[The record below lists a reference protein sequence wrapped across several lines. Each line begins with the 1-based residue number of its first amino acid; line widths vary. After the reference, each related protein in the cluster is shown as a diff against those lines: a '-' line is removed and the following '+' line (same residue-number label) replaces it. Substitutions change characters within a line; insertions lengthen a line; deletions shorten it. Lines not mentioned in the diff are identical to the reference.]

1 MFENCK
7 WSNMNAQFYKNFP
20 NIQAVP
26 PFAMAIDQFDVGNQN
41 NVCTFLQM
49 VPDGNSGIKS
59 KFI

>member
-1 MFENCK
+1 
-7 WSNMNAQFYKNFP
+7 MNAQFYKNFP

-41 NVCTFLQM
+41 NVCVFLQM